1 MTLTIQIQ
9 KVLLPPEF
17 NKIGWNASFSPSKEY
32 FYLYLNLSLIQNISC
47 PVFSSL
53 LHIWVYIY
61 EGNLSY
67 GKRNGK
73 TCMTIINLDGH
84 QSFSCRMWLSSSSL
98 PQLLKMVWR
107 IIILVFYGCAKTSIS
122 GWEIVLT
129 QSERLSFMK

>member
-1 MTLTIQIQ
+1 MPLIHHRYVTLVWSHMNCSSQ
-9 KVLLPPEF
+9 KWLEVM
-17 NKIGWNASFSPSKEY
+17 I
-32 FYLYLNLSLIQNISC
+32 ISTAMLC
-47 PVFSSL
+47 TKAVCAHCIMSSIFSL